1 MSQSAE
7 QLWLK
12 LASAGIVEG
21 DPVGASELE
30 SPWYVK
36 VMMAFFGWLAAIFVL
51 GFIGLGIAFVIDSK
65 AASFFVGALMI
76 ASAFAIFRSQNKIF
90 LEHFGFAVSLAGQV
104 LILWSLFEH
113 LRFGTTEFW
122 GSVAVFQI
130 FLAILMPNF
139 VHRVFSS
146 FSASLALMVA
156 FTSLGAG
163 SFIPGL
169 LLAGCCWLWLNEFR
183 FPAYIRDIQA
193 IGYGIVLAL
202 IPAKGS
208 LLFPYTNLFWHKLRG
223 RSEMSFPF
231 WLDELILSLVLV
243 YLIWQLTIKYRDSIS
258 ARIPGA
264 ILLAT
269 LALAAISFE
278 APGIT
283 VGIVILL
290 LGFFHSNRVLQS
302 LGVVSL
308 LFYSS
313 TYYYLLES
321 TLLVKALTLLLL
333 GLILLSARWSMR
345 WILAEKRE
353 SNHAG

>member
-1 MSQSAE
+1 MNQSAE

-21 DPVGASELE
+21 DLVEASELE

-51 GFIGLGIAFVIDSK
+51 GFIGLGFAFVIDSK

-163 SFIPGL
+163 SFTPGL
-169 LLAGCCWLWLNEFR
+169 LLA
-183 FPAYIRDIQA
+183 
-193 IGYGIVLAL
+193 V
-202 IPAKGS
+202 
-208 LLFPYTNLFWHKLRG
+208 
-223 RSEMSFPF
+223 
-231 WLDELILSLVLV
+231 V
-243 YLIWQLTIKYRDSIS
+243 
-258 ARIPGA
+258 
-264 ILLAT
+264 
-269 LALAAISFE
+269 
-278 APGIT
+278 
-283 VGIVILL
+283 VGF
-290 LGFFHSNRVLQS
+290 G
-302 LGVVSL
+302 
-308 LFYSS
+308 
-313 TYYYLLES
+313 
-321 TLLVKALTLLLL
+321 
-333 GLILLSARWSMR
+333 
-345 WILAEKRE
+345 
-353 SNHAG
+353 